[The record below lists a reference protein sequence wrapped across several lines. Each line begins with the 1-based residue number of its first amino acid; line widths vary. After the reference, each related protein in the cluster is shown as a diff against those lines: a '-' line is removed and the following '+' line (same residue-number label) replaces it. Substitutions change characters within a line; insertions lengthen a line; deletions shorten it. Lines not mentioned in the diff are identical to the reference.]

1 HAGLA
6 DWKRNPHRV
15 LWTPG
20 GDIGSACAAMSPHAD
35 FDKAAENIRK
45 LKTKPTD
52 DEMWGIYDLYNHNK
66 GLSKED
72 AMALIEKYG
81 I

>member
-1 HAGLA
+1 MSWGQIHELGQYPCETALLPA
-6 DWKRNPHRV
+6 
-15 LWTPG
+15 
-20 GDIGSACAAMSPHAD
+20 ACAAMSPHAD